1 MNPRGNERHLCNL
14 QIMKLASHEKL
25 LRWHITIWCTSLFQ
39 CDKPWRILDAKAA
52 VDKEWTKL
60 KTIPAWQLDRAK
72 SKKEVIDEARR
83 DKNNVHFATLNGRMS
98 PWKMRSFNP
107 NYRSTKAESCFG
119 WHCKIRPWSLRIF
132 FWNRARLRPRWLLQK
147 KWTLAHDYQLVM
159 DKQLVQY
166 PHTLR

>member
-83 DKNNVHFATLNGRMS
+83 DKNNVHFATLMDVCHLEKWGVSTRITEVQRQSRALGDIVKYGPGAYAFFFGTGLVCVPDDCCKKNGR
-98 PWKMRSFNP
+98 
-107 NYRSTKAESCFG
+107 
-119 WHCKIRPWSLRIF
+119 
-132 FWNRARLRPRWLLQK
+132 
-147 KWTLAHDYQLVM
+147 
-159 DKQLVQY
+159 
-166 PHTLR
+166 